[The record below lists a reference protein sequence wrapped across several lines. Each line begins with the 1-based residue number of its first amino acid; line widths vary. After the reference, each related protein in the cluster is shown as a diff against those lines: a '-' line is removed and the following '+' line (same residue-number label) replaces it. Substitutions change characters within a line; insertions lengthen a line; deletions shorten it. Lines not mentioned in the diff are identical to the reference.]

1 MGEKKK
7 PNYSIRLMR
16 VESREEARGILG
28 ELGCEGPGIQIMS
41 SKMRHLVIS
50 VDGVQARAA
59 HILKQVMLS
68 KGGECAT
75 PRDVFFKS
83 EEPVRVVLMG
93 TISQFGKALKN
104 LSVQPFGLSSLA
116 DDLKEVISKECLA
129 RPNRE
134 LKAGSFKLELGKRTL
149 VMGVLNV
156 TPDSFSDGG
165 RYSDFS
171 AARQRAIEMAEEGA
185 DIIDIGGESTRP
197 GALPVSLEEE
207 CERLIPLIEALSSDV
222 EVPISIDTCKAM
234 VAERAVEAGAC
245 IVNDI
250 SALRFDPQMGSVVA
264 SLGVPLILMHMQ
276 GTPRNMQENP
286 HYEDLMGEIGSFLS
300 ERAEAALKAGIDA
313 GKVLID
319 PGIGFGKTALHNLE
333 IIRRLEEF
341 RSLPYPLVIGPSRKR
356 FIGYVLDKP
365 VDERLMGTAAAVS
378 FAIARGADIV
388 RVHDVKEMVDVVKVA
403 DAIAGK
409 TIEEAKLAF
418 DKS

>member
-1 MGEKKK
+1 MGEKRK
-7 PNYSIRLMR
+7 PNYSIRFMR
-16 VESREEARGILG
+16 VESREEAKSILG
-28 ELGCEGPGIQIMS
+28 ELGCEGAGIQIMS

-50 VDGVQARAA
+50 VEGVQARAS

-75 PRDVFFKS
+75 PRDIFFKT

-93 TISQFGKALKN
+93 TISQFNKALKN
-104 LSVQPFGLSSLA
+104 LSAQPFGLSLLA
-116 DDLKEVISKECLA
+116 EELRGVISRECLA
-129 RPNRE
+129 RPIRE
-134 LKAGSFKLELGKRTL
+134 LEAGSFKLELGKKTL

-165 RYSDFS
+165 MYDDFS
-171 AARQRAIEMAEEGA
+171 AARRRALEMVEEGA

-207 CERLIPLIEALSSDV
+207 CERVVPLIEALAPDV
-222 EVPISIDTCKAM
+222 GVPISIDTCKAQ
-234 VAERAVEAGAC
+234 VADRAIEAGAC

-264 SLGVPLILMHMQ
+264 RFGVPLVLMHMQ

-286 HYEDLMGEIGSFLS
+286 HYDDLIGEISSFLS
-300 ERAEAALKAGIDA
+300 ERAEAACEAGIDA
-313 GKVLID
+313 EKVLID
-319 PGIGFGKTALHNLE
+319 PGVGFGKTTLHNLE

-341 RSLPYPLVIGPSRKR
+341 RPLPYPLVIGPSRKR

-388 RVHDVKEMVDVVKVA
+388 RVHDVREMVDVVKLA

-409 TIEEAKLAF
+409 TTEEAKLAF